1 MTGMYFE
8 FDGIHSKDL
17 NLMIVSFDGAKNGT
31 ATAGN
36 HIEFNTIK
44 LPNSDKWMKTS
55 ASYSEVLSFSFQVAK
70 TDCADQ
76 TEPISERDLA
86 FYIRWLVRKEY
97 KYLRII
103 QEGYETIYYNA
114 RLNVQRY
121 EAAGKTVGLEITV
134 YCDAPYGYSSIKSF
148 HYSTDRLTDS
158 FELYDDSDEIGYLYP
173 DLVEIEVLQDGEVT
187 LKNNIDGRCT
197 CIKDCMAKDMIVFT
211 SGLKASLQ
219 RQHIDGSNRE
229 YYNAFPIA
237 GLFKDWCFPRICN
250 TFYERQNLFEI
261 TNIRNI
267 SIAWRAIR
275 KAVC

>member
-8 FDGIHSKDL
+8 FDGIHSNDL
-17 NLMIVSFDGAKNGT
+17 NLMIVSFDGAKNG
-31 ATAGN
+31 AASAGS
-36 HIEFNTIK
+36 HLEYNTIK
-44 LPNSDKWMKTS
+44 LPNSDRWLKTS
-55 ASYSEVLSFSFQVAK
+55 ASYSEVLSFSFHTAK
-70 TDCADQ
+70 IDKNGQADY
-76 TEPISERDLA
+76 ISERDLA

-148 HYSTDRLTDS
+148 HYSTNRMRDS
-158 FELYDDSDEIGYLYP
+158 FEIYDDSDEIGSIYP
-173 DLVEIEVLQDGEVT
+173 DLVEIEVLQNADVI
-187 LKNNIDGRCT
+187 LKNNIDGRT
-197 CIKDCMAKDMIVFT
+197 TVIKDCMEKDMIVFT

-219 RQHIDGSNRE
+219 RHLKTDDNVEHYISK
-229 YYNAFPIA
+229 PIYPH
-237 GLFKDWCFPRICN
+237 FENWCFPRIGN
-250 TFYERQNLFEI
+250 TFYKRENRFEI
-261 TNIRNI
+261 TNIKNI
-267 SIAWRAIR
+267 SIAWRAVR